1 VIERVVR
8 RSDWRPQPW
17 KNGGGVTHEVW
28 RDGLGPDGR
37 APAGEAAIA
46 PFGVRVSCAEVASD
60 GPFSSFPGI
69 DRTILLMEGE
79 GFVLRRDDGLRVRV
93 TEVGA
98 PFRFRGEEQWDCQL
112 VAGRVLDLNLM
123 VARERASAELEV
135 VRLAPGEALT
145 VPSQVRALVLALDGP
160 LAVEDAA
167 PGRTT
172 LGRWDAVVGS
182 GPLTLRAAEAGSAVS
197 AVVVRI
203 AVAPPT

>member
-8 RSDWRPQPW
+8 RSDWRPQAW

-37 APAGEAAIA
+37 APGGEAAIA

-98 PFRFRGEEQWDCQL
+98 PFRFRGEERWDCQL

-135 VRLAPGEALT
+135 VRLGPGEALT
-145 VPSQVRALVLALDGP
+145 LPSQGRALVLALDGP

-182 GPLTLRAAEAGSAVS
+182 GPLTLRAEAGGAVS
-197 AVVVRI
+197 AVVVWI